1 VTVPVAVL
9 ASGGGTNLQ
18 ALIDAGAEPSCPY
31 RIAVV
36 VSDRHRAGAL
46 DRARRHGI
54 PTEVVLLRDHPDRD
68 AFDREVV
75 ARTRAHGVEWVCL
88 AGWMKQVGGAVLE
101 AWPGRILNIHPS
113 LLPAFPG
120 LHAQQQ
126 AFDAGVRVAGCTVHL
141 VDAGLD
147 TGPIVIQ
154 AAVPVLATD
163 DAEALRSR
171 ILAQEHA
178 IYPEALR
185 WAVQGQLR
193 VEGRRVALADPAALT
208 HRWSPPNGL

>member
-1 VTVPVAVL
+1 MTVPVAVL

-18 ALIDAGAEPSCPY
+18 ALIDATADPACPY

-36 VSDRHRAGAL
+36 VADRHRAGAL
-46 DRARRHGI
+46 DRARRHGLA
-54 PTEVVLLRDHPDRD
+54 TEVVLLRDHPDRD
-68 AFDREVV
+68 AFDRAVV
-75 ARTRAHGVEWVCL
+75 AALRAHGVAWVAL
-88 AGWMKQVGGAVLE
+88 AGWMKQVGPAFL
-101 AWPGRILNIHPS
+101 AAFAGRTLNVHPS

-154 AAVPVLATD
+154 AAVPVLPTD
-163 DAEALRSR
+163 DAEALRLR
-171 ILAQEHA
+171 ILAQEHR
-178 IYPEALR
+178 IYPQALA
-185 WAVQGQLR
+185 WATAGALV
-193 VEGRRVALADPAALT
+193 VDGRRVSIALPGAIAHA
-208 HRWSPPNGL
+208 WSEGP